1 MRLIVRIVLIVA
13 AFITSVFL
21 TAAVVIYLNQN
32 RIVGAV
38 LASVKQQTGIDIV
51 PTAAHLYLTDHLL
64 VELDQPRVMSG
75 NHEIVALKEI
85 RALVNFRTI
94 FTHGLPLRE
103 LDLEGPELTVPFD
116 ASSTGTGQIP
126 RPDREMLNATIAR
139 LGDLAR
145 ISRRLE
151 ILDLELRDKTGL
163 LLLHNANLVAY
174 HRRATPNLWSIA
186 FKADCEF
193 PRIRGAHAV
202 GNFKIGEGG
211 GLPATQMLA
220 GNLRFSHL
228 PLARLTIGNVEVN
241 GQSHG
246 NLELAVAYDASIE
259 GLAALGVEA
268 LTVRSPDLSSPV
280 ELGNY
285 SLEARFST
293 SSDQVSISEAQTE
306 APR

>member
-1 MRLIVRIVLIVA
+1 MRASA
-13 AFITSVFL
+13 A
-21 TAAVVIYLNQN
+21 
-32 RIVGAV
+32 
-38 LASVKQQTGIDIV
+38 AS
-51 PTAAHLYLTDHLL
+51 
-64 VELDQPRVMSG
+64 RS
-75 NHEIVALKEI
+75 
-85 RALVNFRTI
+85 
-94 FTHGLPLRE
+94 
-103 LDLEGPELTVPFD
+103 
-116 ASSTGTGQIP
+116 
-126 RPDREMLNATIAR
+126 
-139 LGDLAR
+139 
-145 ISRRLE
+145 
-151 ILDLELRDKTGL
+151 LDLELRDKTGL

-293 SSDQVSISEAQTE
+293 SSDQVSISEARLKHQGKSLMAGQGFIRKPYEPNPHLAVGIAGLTIVWKDVLDSIRTLRRIPPE
-306 APR
+306 LETMIRQVKSGRIEVAKASVDTPLWRWRTCRLNRFCRSSQ